1 MTTLLIAAVG
11 ILGAGLAAFC
21 YYGSKPARHRNLT
34 QERVATLVEMLLE
47 RGQNGGALFV
57 EERGGPRFVQ
67 LAKYIGESSHSGIQ
81 CDFPL
86 AKWSE
91 AFYARVPECV
101 TDLGLRAREMTT
113 GRKDTQRFLTVDFGR
128 DVKQATQLITCI
140 VERVFGLELARD
152 CEAYLV
158 NVSVQRPKVRV

>member
-1 MTTLLIAAVG
+1 MTALLIVLSV
-11 ILGAGLAAFC
+11 LGAGLAAFW

-34 QERVATLVEMLLE
+34 QERVTTLVEMLLE
-47 RGQNGGALFV
+47 RGRNGAALFV

-67 LAKYIGESSHSGIQ
+67 LAKYVGESNHWGIQ

-86 AKWSE
+86 ATWSE

-128 DVKQATQLITCI
+128 NVKQATQLITCI

-158 NVSVQRPKVRV
+158 NVSVGRPKAGLR

>member
-1 MTTLLIAAVG
+1 MTALLIVLG
-11 ILGAGLAAFC
+11 VLGAGLAAFW
-21 YYGSKPARHRNLT
+21 YFGSKPARHRNLT
-34 QERVATLVEMLLE
+34 QERVTTLVEMLLE
-47 RGQNGGALFV
+47 RGRNGAALFV
-57 EERGGPRFVQ
+57 EERGGSRFVQ
-67 LAKYIGESSHSGIQ
+67 LAKYVAESNHWGIQ

-91 AFYARVPECV
+91 QFYARVPECV

-128 DVKQATQLITCI
+128 NVKQATQLITCI

-158 NVSVQRPKVRV
+158 NVSVQRPTAG